1 MYHYLFTNDLR
12 ISNLSESLVKAGK
25 CFSTNT
31 VPSANENKSEN
42 NFMNTLG
49 FYFNLTKDSN
59 CAKLCA
65 DGNTRIV
72 VLNFIKKFQ
81 FPNPR
86 TTESMTDSVN
96 DNITLAPM
104 RLIMQMLYNMRMLCP
119 DEAKLSVK
127 EIADFIFYNADVAKT
142 KTPDI
147 HKVITQVIEYRKNGT
162 MPGSIETNQDERIWK
177 HEERQI
183 RHMIEILSFSGCAKV
198 NSENEIFIDHDNL
211 SVDEKSMIFDII
223 TFSDFWI
230 PPVGANANTAKV
242 GYQGYMD
249 IDENELKKSE
259 EQTTSGIEDGVKYA
273 WYVGACGYNEDD
285 VWTDFL
291 ETYIEEGRWENGWE
305 DKFIEEVKSMKPGD
319 RIAIKAAYTKKKNLP
334 FNNNDKTVGVMGI
347 KAIGVITE
355 NLNDGQNIKVDWQ
368 PVTPTKEWFGYGVL
382 RQAVHYVNAEDG
394 HIKKSLLNFTFG
406 NGKQDYSICED
417 QYADSLNSEDEPN
430 TQDDNSNLSLEELG
444 KILKDMCD
452 EGEKEGKK
460 VAAIYNFG
468 LLYGK
473 IINEKYKATDIVK
486 MAGIDQSFDREL
498 QKAIKLYTTIEHEDF
513 GLGFVSDHEISRV
526 FEEKACEDEEPIVE
540 YNKEQFLQDVF
551 MDEDEYETLKQI
563 LTYKR
568 NIILQGSPGVGKTYL
583 AKRFAYSL
591 MNKTDSSRVKLVQFH
606 QNYSYEDFIMGYK
619 PDGEGFKLVD
629 GVFFEFCQ
637 KAERDGGDHYFII
650 DEINRGNVSKI
661 FGELMMLIENDKR
674 GVEKLRLAYKD
685 VLFTVPKNVYIL
697 GMMNTADRSLAI
709 MDYALRRRFSFYE
722 VEPAFGKDNFMN
734 HLKANGVTE
743 PMIKKIND
751 NFVALNNY
759 IADEK
764 NSGLGSG
771 FRIGHSYFCTKP
783 NCEEDKWYENIV
795 KFEIQPMLEE
805 YWFDEKDKVGEWMEK
820 IK

>member
-59 CAKLCA
+59 CSKLCA

-127 EIADFIFYNADVAKT
+127 EISDFIFYNADVAKT
-142 KTPDI
+142 KTPDV

-162 MPGSIETNQDERIWK
+162 MPGSIETNKDDRIWK

-223 TFSDFWI
+223 TFSDFWV

-242 GYQGYMD
+242 GYQDYMD

-259 EQTTSGIEDGVKYA
+259 EQTSSGLEDGVEYA

-285 VWTDFL
+285 VWTDFS
-291 ETYIEEGRWENGWE
+291 EIYIEEGRWENGWE
-305 DKFIEEVKSMKPGD
+305 DKFIDEVKSMKPGD

-334 FNNNDKTVGVMGI
+334 FNNNNKTVGVMGI

-355 NLNDGQNIKVDWQ
+355 NLNDGQNIKVDWEI
-368 PVTPTKEWFGYGVL
+368 VSPTKEWFGSGVL
-382 RQAVHYVNAEDG
+382 RQAVHYVDAEDG
-394 HIKKSLLNFTFG
+394 YIKKALLDFTFG
-406 NGKQDYSICED
+406 DGKQDYSICEE
-417 QYADSLNSEDEPN
+417 QYADIQISDETEDQDEAIEP
-430 TQDDNSNLSLEELG
+430 
-444 KILKDMCD
+444 
-452 EGEKEGKK
+452 
-460 VAAIYNFG
+460 
-468 LLYGK
+468 
-473 IINEKYKATDIVK
+473 
-486 MAGIDQSFDREL
+486 
-498 QKAIKLYTTIEHEDF
+498 
-513 GLGFVSDHEISRV
+513 
-526 FEEKACEDEEPIVE
+526 
-540 YNKEQFLQDVF
+540 YNKEKFLQDVF

-563 LTYKR
+563 LTYKK

-591 MNKTDSSRVKLVQFH
+591 MGKTDSSRVKLVQFH

-674 GVEKLRLAYKD
+674 GVEKIRLAYKD
-685 VLFTVPKNVYIL
+685 VLFTVPENVYII

-722 VEPAFGKDNFMN
+722 VEPAFGKDNFMS
-734 HLKANGVTE
+734 HLSTNGVTE
-743 PMIKKIND
+743 PMIRKINE

-783 NCEEDKWYENIV
+783 NCDEDKWYQNII

-805 YWFDEKDKVGEWMEK
+805 YWFDEKDKVAEWMEK

>member
-12 ISNLSESLVKAGK
+12 ISNLSKSLVKAGK

-31 VPSANENKSEN
+31 VPSANEYKSEN

-49 FYFNLTKDSN
+49 FYFNLTSSSN

-65 DGNTRIV
+65 AGNTRIV
-72 VLNFIKKFQ
+72 ILNFIKKFQ

-86 TTESMTDSVN
+86 TTESMANSVN
-96 DNITLAPM
+96 DHITLAPM
-104 RLIMQMLYNMRMLCP
+104 RLIVQMLYNMRMICP
-119 DEAKLSVK
+119 DEAKLSVN
-127 EIADFIFYNADVAKT
+127 EIANFIFYNSDVAKT
-142 KTPDI
+142 NTPDI
-147 HKVITQVIEYRKNGT
+147 HKVITQVIEYRKNNLL
-162 MPGSIETNQDERIWK
+162 PDSIETSPDKRIWK

-198 NSENEIFIDHDNL
+198 NGENEIFIDHDNL
-211 SVDEKSMIFDII
+211 SIDEKSMIFDII
-223 TFSDFWI
+223 TFSDFWT
-230 PPVGANANTAKV
+230 PPVGANASTAKAE
-242 GYQGYMD
+242 YQSYMD
-249 IDENELKKSE
+249 IDENEIKKFGS
-259 EQTTSGIEDGVKYA
+259 QTVSVLDSGVKYA
-273 WYVGACGYNEDD
+273 WYVGACGYNEDG
-285 VWTDFL
+285 VWTDFS
-291 ETYIEEGRWENGWE
+291 ETYIEEGRWENGWK

-334 FNNNDKTVGVMGI
+334 FNNNNKTVGVMGI

-355 NLNDGQNIKVDWQ
+355 NLNDGQNIKVNWER
-368 PVTPTKEWFGYGVL
+368 VSPTKEWYGTGVL
-382 RQAVHYVNAEDG
+382 RQALHYVNAGDSY
-394 HIKKSLLNFTFG
+394 IKKLLLDFTFN
-406 NGKQDYSICED
+406 NGIQDYSICEE
-417 QYADSLNSEDEPN
+417 QYADLSNSEVEP
-430 TQDDNSNLSLEELG
+430 QVHDSIDNLSLEELG
-444 KILKDMCD
+444 KILKAMCD

-473 IINEKYKATDIVK
+473 IINEKYRAADIVK
-486 MAGIDQSFDREL
+486 IAGIDQSFDREL

-526 FEEKACEDEEPIVE
+526 FEEEICEAEEPVME
-540 YNKEQFLQDVF
+540 YNKEQFLKDVF
-551 MDEDEYETLKQI
+551 MAEEQYETLKQI
-563 LTYKR
+563 LTYKK

-591 MNKTDSSRVKLVQFH
+591 MRKTDSSRVKLVQFH

-637 KAERDGGDHYFII
+637 KAERDGEDHYFII

-674 GVEKLRLAYKD
+674 GIEKLRLAYKN
-685 VLFTVPKNVYIL
+685 VLFAVPKNVYII

-722 VEPAFGKDNFMN
+722 IEPAFGKDNFKH

-743 PMIKKIND
+743 SMIKKIND
-751 NFVALNNY
+751 NFIALNNY

-783 NCEEDKWYENIV
+783 NCDEDKWYANII

-805 YWFDEKDKVGEWMEK
+805 YWFDEKDKVGEWMGK